1 MAPFRP
7 SLQQL
12 RILIG
17 LWKDITPFWTIWET
31 YSPPQ
36 TVTYDFYCTEAKH
49 NKSTNNPW
57 YLIIQVTHVY
67 NCLETCRK
75 TLKRCWFFFFLVGW
89 LGCFWWWQM
98 NYEYRAA
105 CFGFQ
110 QKQRWSAES
119 GPSQTDSG
127 WFKGPCQGLVY
138 ERDLLHCM
146 LVLLRTDLVML
157 WDSAFA
163 GRKAFCTMLWYHG
176 APNWDLLSVAC
187 EVKMWQYN
195 PLIWY
200 HVQHK
205 PVGLLVPTRTSFF

>member
-75 TLKRCWFFFFLVGW
+75 TLKRCWFFFFGWLVGLFLMVTNELWVSGCMLW
-89 LGCFWWWQM
+89 L
-98 NYEYRAA
+98 
-105 CFGFQ
+105 
-110 QKQRWSAES
+110 SAEAEMKCWVWAIS
-119 GPSQTDSG
+119 DRFRLVQRSLPRACLWEGSPSLYVSIAQN
-127 WFKGPCQGLVY
+127 GLGDAVRQCLCW
-138 ERDLLHCM
+138 EEGFLHHA
-146 LVLLRTDLVML
+146 VIPR
-157 WDSAFA
+157 S
-163 GRKAFCTMLWYHG
+163 
-176 APNWDLLSVAC
+176 S
-187 EVKMWQYN
+187 
-195 PLIWY
+195 
-200 HVQHK
+200 
-205 PVGLLVPTRTSFF
+205 